1 MRKPLLIETKVG
13 LYCPQ
18 GDFYVDPW
26 QPVDRALI
34 THAHADHAR
43 WGSKKYLAADTCS
56 QVLRIRMGK
65 DAELEFQPLGK
76 PITIGGVQVTFF
88 PAGHILGSAQI
99 RIEKDGES
107 IVVSGDYKRQS
118 DATCLPFEPVRCNTF
133 VTESTF
139 GLPIYRW
146 PSSES
151 VFDGINDWW
160 RNNQEQG
167 KCSMLLAYSLG
178 KAQRLLAGVDA
189 SIGPIYTHGA
199 VEKLNAGYRE
209 AGISIPD
216 TTYVGSVDAKET
228 DWSKAMVVAP
238 PAAAGTSWAR
248 RFGKLS
254 VAMASGWMQI
264 RGTRRRRSM
273 DRGFILS
280 DHVDW
285 ADLMKSIQET
295 EAENVWVTH
304 GYSDIVARHLNEQG
318 YNARVVETEFTGEQL
333 MDDGSDADS
342 PTAESPAAEADT
354 TEPTSVA
361 APSADASDSASPDK
375 VAADE

>member
-1 MRKPLLIETKVG
+1 MVDMQKKLLTTTPDG
-13 LYCPQ
+13 LYCEL

-26 QPVDRALI
+26 RPVDRALI

-43 WGSKKYLAADTCS
+43 WGNKRYLAADTGS
-56 QVLRIRMGK
+56 QVLRIRMGEK
-65 DAELEFQPLGK
+65 AKLDFQPLGK
-76 PITIGGVQVTFF
+76 PLTVGGVKVTFF

-99 RIEKDGES
+99 HIEKDGQS
-107 IVVSGDYKRQS
+107 IVVSGDYKRQADS
-118 DATCLPFEPVRCNTF
+118 TCLPFEPVRCNTF
-133 VTESTF
+133 ITESTF

-151 VFDGINDWW
+151 VFAGINEWW
-160 RNNQEQG
+160 RSNQAAG

-209 AGISIPD
+209 AGVALPD
-216 TTYVGSVDAKET
+216 TTYVGEVDAKAT
-228 DWSKAMVVAP
+228 DWRQALIVAP
-238 PAAAGTSWAR
+238 PAAAGTTWAR

-254 VAMASGWMQI
+254 VSMASGWMQI
-264 RGTRRRRSM
+264 RGTRRRRAM

-285 ADLMKSIQET
+285 LDLMKTIKET

-304 GYSDIVARHLNEQG
+304 GYSDIVVRHLREQG
-318 YNARVVETEFTGEQL
+318 LNAEVLKTEFVGEEL
-333 MDDGSDADS
+333 VEESS
-342 PTAESPAAEADT
+342 TAEEQAPAVLAGATNE
-354 TEPTSVA
+354 
-361 APSADASDSASPDK
+361 
-375 VAADE
+375 

>member
-1 MRKPLLIETKVG
+1 MPEELLIATPSG

-26 QPVDRALI
+26 RPVDKAII

-43 WGSKKYLAADTCS
+43 WGSKKYLAADTSS
-56 QVLRIRMGK
+56 QVLRIRMGV
-65 DAELEFQPLGK
+65 DAKLDFQPLGK
-76 PITIGGVQVTFF
+76 PLTIGGVQVTFF
-88 PAGHILGSAQI
+88 PAGHILGSAQV
-99 RIEKDGES
+99 RIEKDGQS
-107 IVVSGDYKRQS
+107 IVVSGDYKRQPDS
-118 DATCLPFEPVRCNTF
+118 TCLPFEPVRCNTF
-133 VTESTF
+133 ITESTF

-151 VFDGINDWW
+151 VFTGINDWW
-160 RNNQEQG
+160 RSNQAAG

-209 AGISIPD
+209 AGVAIPD
-216 TTYVGSVDAKET
+216 TTYVGEVDAKTT
-228 DWSKAMVVAP
+228 DWTQTLVICP
-238 PAAAGTSWAR
+238 PAAAGSTWAR
-248 RFGKLS
+248 RFGKVS

-264 RGTRRRRSM
+264 RGTRRRRAM

-285 ADLMKSIQET
+285 ADLMQTIKQT

-304 GYSDIVARHLNEQG
+304 GYSDIVVRHLIEQG
-318 YNARVVETEFTGEQL
+318 LNAKVVETEFTGEL
-333 MDDGSDADS
+333 LVEDS
-342 PTAESPAAEADT
+342 STSEEAEPAA
-354 TEPTSVA
+354 VA
-361 APSADASDSASPDK
+361 TG
-375 VAADE
+375 AADE

>member
-1 MRKPLLIETKVG
+1 MLAGVR
-13 LYCPQ
+13 
-18 GDFYVDPW
+18 
-26 QPVDRALI
+26 
-34 THAHADHAR
+34 
-43 WGSKKYLAADTCS
+43 KKYLAADTGS
-56 QVLRIRMGK
+56 HVLRIRMGPK
-65 DAELEFQPLGK
+65 ADLEFQPLRK
-76 PITIGGVQVTFF
+76 PITIGGVKVTFF

-99 RIEKDGES
+99 RIERNGES
-107 IVVSGDYKRQS
+107 IVVSGDYKRQA
-118 DATCLPFEPVRCNTF
+118 DATCIPFEPVRCNTF

-151 VFDGINDWW
+151 VFDGINQWW
-160 RNNQEQG
+160 RSNQEQG

-178 KAQRLLAGVDA
+178 KAQRLLSGVDS

-199 VEKLNAGYRE
+199 VEKLNAGYRD
-209 AGISIPD
+209 AGIVIPD
-216 TTYVGSVDAKET
+216 TTYVGSVDAKT
-228 DWSKAMVVAP
+228 IDWSQAMVVAP
-238 PAAAGTSWAR
+238 PAAAGTTWAR

-285 ADLMKSIQET
+285 SELMTSIRET

-304 GYSDIVARHLNEQG
+304 GYTDVVVRHLSELG

-333 MDDGSDADS
+333 MDDDADADPANAATS
-342 PTAESPAAEADT
+342 TAA
-354 TEPTSVA
+354 
-361 APSADASDSASPDK
+361 SADK
-375 VAADE
+375 VAVDE

>member
-1 MRKPLLIETKVG
+1 MNESLLTETKSG

-26 QPVDRALI
+26 RAVDRALI

-43 WGSKKYLAADTCS
+43 WGSKKYLAADTGS

-65 DAELEFQPLGK
+65 SADLEFQPLGK
-76 PITIGGVQVTFF
+76 PLTIGGVKVTFF

-99 RIEKDGES
+99 RIERNGES
-107 IVVSGDYKRQS
+107 IVVSGDYKRQA
-118 DATCLPFEPVRCNTF
+118 DATCRPFEPVRCNTF
-133 VTESTF
+133 ITESTF

-151 VFDGINDWW
+151 VFDGINQWW
-160 RNNQEQG
+160 RANQEQG

-189 SIGPIYTHGA
+189 SIGPIFTHGA

-216 TTYVGSVDAKET
+216 TTYVGSVDAKEI
-228 DWSKAMVVAP
+228 DWSQTLVVAP
-238 PAAAGTSWAR
+238 PAAAGTTWAR
-248 RFGKLS
+248 RFGKIS

-285 ADLMKSIQET
+285 PDLMQTIRET
-295 EAENVWVTH
+295 EAENIWVTH
-304 GYSDIVARHLNEQG
+304 GYTDVVVRHLSEQG

-333 MDDGSDADS
+333 MDDGVDAAADGAETS
-342 PTAESPAAEADT
+342 NAESSE
-354 TEPTSVA
+354 
-361 APSADASDSASPDK
+361 SASPER

>member
-1 MRKPLLIETKVG
+1 MHKPLLTETKSG

-26 QPVDRALI
+26 RKVDRALI

-56 QVLRIRMGK
+56 QVLRIRMG
-65 DAELEFQPLGK
+65 AEADLEFQPLRK
-76 PITIGGVQVTFF
+76 SITIGGVKVTFF

-99 RIEKDGES
+99 RIERKGES
-107 IVVSGDYKRQS
+107 IVVSGDYKRQA

-133 VTESTF
+133 ITESTF

-151 VFDGINDWW
+151 VFDGINQWW
-160 RNNQEQG
+160 RSNQEQG

-209 AGISIPD
+209 AGIAIPD
-216 TTYVGSVDAKET
+216 TTYVGSVDAKAI
-228 DWSKAMVVAP
+228 DWSQTLVVAP

-248 RFGKLS
+248 RFGKIS

-304 GYSDIVARHLNEQG
+304 GYSDIVARHLAEQG

-333 MDDGSDADS
+333 MDDG
-342 PTAESPAAEADT
+342 AEANGDT
-354 TEPTSVA
+354 E
-361 APSADASDSASPDK
+361 ASSTKAVEAEASESASSEK